1 MAARE
6 LIVLGTSSQTP
17 TAARGH
23 NGHLVRFDGEAVLLD
38 PGEGTQRQLLRAGV
52 APASITA
59 IAITHDHGD
68 HCLGLPGVLAR
79 LALDG
84 VERAVPLLFPAGGA
98 ARIRALVAVAGPHA
112 ARVVEH
118 VIEAADATPTTVLT
132 LPARGGPS
140 GRDGLGGL
148 ALQAAALDHRVPT
161 CGYRLVE
168 PDGVTMDPAALAA
181 RGVTGPDVGR
191 LRREGS
197 LATAEGSVGLAQV
210 SRPRPGQR
218 VGFVMDTRRCAG
230 ASALADAADLL
241 VCEATFTD
249 EQADVAP
256 RYGHLTAR
264 QAGVLAREAGARRLV
279 LTHFSQR
286 YEDLADHAEQAGAE
300 HDDVVVAH
308 DLDRVTVPPRR

>member
-17 TAARGH
+17 TAARNH
-23 NGHLVRFDGEAVLLD
+23 NGYLVRFDGEAVLFD

-52 APASITA
+52 APSSITA
-59 IAITHDHGD
+59 VAITHDHGD

-84 VERAVPLLFPAGGA
+84 LQRAVPLVFPAGGA
-98 ARIRALVAVAGPHA
+98 ARIRALVDVAGPHA

-118 VIEAADATPTTVLT
+118 PVEVGAEPTTVLT

-148 ALQAAALDHRVPT
+148 ALQAASLDHRVPT

-181 RGVTGPDVGR
+181 RGVVGPDVGR
-191 LRREGS
+191 LLREGS
-197 LATAEGSVGLAQV
+197 STTPGGAVSLADV
-210 SRPRPGQR
+210 SSPRRGQR
-218 VGFVMDTRRCAG
+218 VAFVMDTRRCEG
-230 ASALADAADLL
+230 ASALAAGADLL

-249 EQADVAP
+249 AEAEVAP
-256 RYGHLTAR
+256 RYGHMTAR
-264 QAGVLAREAGARRLV
+264 QAGALAREAGARRLV
-279 LTHFSQR
+279 LAHFSQR
-286 YEDLADHAEQAGAE
+286 YEELDDHARQAGEE
-300 HDDVVVAH
+300 HDDVLVAH
-308 DLDRVTVPPRR
+308 DLDRVAVPPRR